1 MLCGERINYFELS
14 YYFYNNVSKDNYIK
28 IGTDEFYTNSIDT
41 FSSFE
46 FKLNKRGGESGTIK
60 FVKMFA
66 DYKIGD
72 TVECKI
78 NGKKI
83 FRGVIE
89 KIEDYGLTIKAIPLW
104 GKLGFV
110 YVTDSLELEETK
122 NIYDYIIGLADKI
135 REAGIKFNP
144 KLIEVP
150 ANQNMVKYEITTSMA
165 GKSILELLEE
175 VEEELPT
182 SYNFGVNEGGTFYFK
197 QFSETKEKTLNWH
210 SGDFSNN
217 EIDEDYS
224 ELYSRYVVKHKRYSA
239 TGESEDAYDVL
250 KWIVG
255 GENKKK
261 ADGTI
266 EYNPYPPIAKLTQLV
281 GIKTKVF
288 EYNFQSDEEEA
299 YNYAYDLLK
308 RQEPIISLNIEDL
321 NYLKKDINVNECVE
335 VILRPIENYYT
346 DFNLSY
352 STKYTITNNMRSGDI
367 VKIGYIVGYARDSNE
382 FMGILDFTKLYNY
395 TEVCNRVLDIY
406 EIRCNY
412 YSSRSQDKFY
422 ITDNTGRTK
431 VVYGGGGRLKANV
444 KGFNKRSL
452 KIIADNSNVVF
463 FGMRGHY
470 TQGSA
475 KLLLNVR
482 EIEYSYEKGITS
494 VNLKLAEMKTVLT
507 GYMHAQNKRLK
518 ALENLLSN

>member
-1 MLCGERINYFELS
+1 MLCGERINYFELN
-14 YYFYNNVSKDNYIK
+14 YYFNNNVSKDNYIR
-28 IGTDEFYTNSIDT
+28 IGTDEFYTNSYDT

-46 FKLNKRGGESGTIK
+46 FKLNKRGGESATIK
-60 FVKMFA
+60 FVKMYGQ
-66 DYKIGD
+66 YKIGD
-72 TVECKI
+72 TVEAKI

-104 GKLGFV
+104 GKLSFV

-122 NIYDYIIGLADKI
+122 NIYEYLIGLADKI

-144 KLIEVP
+144 ILIEVP

-175 VEEELPT
+175 VEEELPST
-182 SYNFGVNEGGTFYFK
+182 YNFGVNEGGTFYFK
-197 QFSETKEKTLNWH
+197 QFSEVKEKSLNWH
-210 SGDFSNN
+210 NGDFSDN
-217 EIDEDYS
+217 EVEEDYS

-239 TGESEDAYDVL
+239 TGEDEDAYDVL

-255 GENKKK
+255 GEDKKR

-266 EYNPYPPIAKLTQLV
+266 ELNPYPPIAYLTELV

-288 EYNFQSDEEEA
+288 EYNFQSDVEEA

-308 RQEPIISLNIEDL
+308 RQEPIISLNVEDL
-321 NYLKKDINVNECVE
+321 NYLKKDININECVE
-335 VILRPIENYYT
+335 CILKPIENFYE

-352 STKYTITNNMRSGDI
+352 STAHTITNNMRSGELM
-367 VKIGYIVGYARDSNE
+367 KIGYAVGYAKERNANI
-382 FMGILDFTKLYNY
+382 GILDFSKQYGYND
-395 TEVCNRVLDIY
+395 VCNRTLDIY
-406 EIRCNY
+406 EIRCEY

-422 ITDNTGRTK
+422 ITDAYGNSK
-431 VVYGGGGRLKANV
+431 VVYGGGGSLKVNI

-452 KIIADNSNVVF
+452 KVIADNSNVVF
-463 FGMRGHY
+463 NKMRAY
-470 TQGSA
+470 FTQGSR

-482 EIEYSYEKGITS
+482 EMEYSYSKGVTS
-494 VNLKLAEMKTVLT
+494 VSLKLAEMKTVLT
-507 GYMHAQNKRLK
+507 GYMHAQNKRIK
-518 ALENLLSN
+518 TLENLLSS

>member
-1 MLCGERINYFELS
+1 MLCGTRINYFELF
-14 YYFYNNVSKDNYIK
+14 YYFNNNVSKDNYIK
-28 IGTDEFYTNSIDT
+28 IGTDEFYTNSYNT

-60 FVKMFA
+60 FVKMYG

-89 KIEDYGLTIKAIPLW
+89 KIEDYGLRIKVIPLW
-104 GKLGFV
+104 GKLSFV

-182 SYNFGVNEGGTFYFK
+182 TYNFGVNESGTFYFK
-197 QFSETKEKTLNWH
+197 QFSEKKEKTLNWH
-210 SGDFSNN
+210 NGDFSNN
-217 EIDEDYS
+217 EVDEDYS
-224 ELYSRYVVKHKRYSA
+224 EVYSQYVVKHKRYSA

-255 GENKKK
+255 GENKKR

-266 EYNPYPPIAKLTQLV
+266 EYNPYPPIDKLRQLV

-288 EYNFQSDEEEA
+288 EYNFQSDEKEA

-321 NYLKKDINVNECVE
+321 NYLKKDINVNECIQC
-335 VILRPIENYYT
+335 ILRPIENFYE
-346 DFNLSY
+346 DFNLSF

-367 VKIGYIVGYARDSNE
+367 VKIGYIVGYAKERNANY
-382 FMGILDFTKLYNY
+382 GILDFQKQYGYN
-395 TEVCNRVLDIY
+395 EVCNRTLDIY
-406 EIRCNY
+406 EIRCKY
-412 YSSRSQDKFY
+412 YSNRSQDKFY
-422 ITDNTGRTK
+422 IVDDFGNSK
-431 VVYGGGGRLKANV
+431 IVYGGGGTLKANV
-444 KGFNKRSL
+444 NGFSKRTL
-452 KIIADNSNVVF
+452 KVIADNSNVLF
-463 FGMRGHY
+463 NQMRAY
-470 TQGSA
+470 FTQGSR

-482 EIEYSYEKGITS
+482 EMEYVYEKGTTS
-494 VNLKLAEMKTVLT
+494 VNLKLAELKTVLT
-507 GYMHAQNKRLK
+507 GYMHAQNKRIK